1 MSAVNT
7 KAGAAKPRKRAV
19 PRRRQP
25 LATSRDIL
33 DAATAEFA
41 AKGLAG
47 ARVDAIARRA
57 GINKRMLY
65 HYYGN
70 KEALWLAV
78 LEEAYAA
85 IRNEERM
92 LDLGQLPP
100 AEGMRRLV
108 EFTVGYNSRHPE
120 FAALLNSEN
129 VHRAAYLRRSKR
141 MRELH
146 TSLLG
151 MIGDLLERGARQG
164 VFRAGVDPAELYIT
178 CAALGF
184 FYYSNI
190 HTLSVIFGRDLGT
203 RAARRRHLEHCVGVV
218 LDFLRP

>member
-7 KAGAAKPRKRAV
+7 KAGAAGTRKPAA
-19 PRRRQP
+19 RRRQP
-25 LATSRDIL
+25 LVTSRDIL
-33 DAATAEFA
+33 VAATAEFA
-41 AKGLAG
+41 ANGLAG
-47 ARVDAIARRA
+47 ARVDAIAERA
-57 GINKRMLY
+57 GVNKRMLY

-78 LEEAYAA
+78 LEEAYAG
-85 IRNEERM
+85 IRGEERL
-92 LDLGQLPP
+92 LDLDHLPP
-100 AEGMRRLV
+100 VEGMRRLV
-108 EFTVGYNSRHPE
+108 EFTVGYNSKHPE

-129 VHRAAYLRRSKR
+129 VHRAKYLRRSKK

-151 MIGDLLERGARQG
+151 LIGNLLDRGTREG

-178 CAALGF
+178 SAALGF

-190 HTLSVIFGRDLGT
+190 HTLSAIFGRDLGA
-203 RAARRRHLEHCVGVV
+203 RAARRRHLAHSVAVI